1 MSILQEIFKWT
12 TTLPPWQSDAVGR
25 LLTKVDLD
33 YSDDDDLLAMLY
45 SENGIPDP
53 EGRIAK
59 PLSQDQ
65 VPAAAVPGDVVLLHT
80 MKHLQHVNA
89 IASDQSIM
97 MAPSGVTVIYG
108 DNGSGKSGYSRVLKR
123 ACRARDQSEPIH
135 PNANLP
141 ASQGGVAQAT
151 FEISVNGTNQEIVWR
166 LDAAPPAGL
175 SSIAVFD
182 ARCAKS
188 YLEQENDF
196 SYVPYGLD
204 VFGSLARLSQ
214 RLKLKVDQQIL
225 AGAVD
230 LGVFAHLR
238 GETAVGKQIAALTAK
253 SKPEAIESLAT
264 LSAAELSRRA
274 ELGR

>member
-196 SYVPYGLD
+196 SYV
-204 VFGSLARLSQ
+204 
-214 RLKLKVDQQIL
+214 
-225 AGAVD
+225 
-230 LGVFAHLR
+230 
-238 GETAVGKQIAALTAK
+238 
-253 SKPEAIESLAT
+253 
-264 LSAAELSRRA
+264 
-274 ELGR
+274 